1 MSLITFPKAGALGE
15 NLGWIRIHSR
25 KDLFPSWRSWRKV
38 PLSWLSHLSKNM
50 VSEFTSFKCLCIH
63 MCSISSVSDYLF
75 GPRGSHSLRVA
86 PFWARL
92 LLQQKPEC
100 LGEIP
105 QALRAVPS
113 WASWL
118 LLQHAVFFTKLVT
131 WRVLH
136 LHRPSSEKLSP
147 WSPPLRASLHKIC
160 HDTWHCAYLVPGKHY
175 LRSSWQLQK
184 VHILQ
189 TSKQG

>member
-118 LLQHAVFFTKLVT
+118 LLQHTVFFPSL
-131 WRVLH
+131 WLEECCIFIVLH
-136 LHRPSSEKLSP
+136 LKS
-147 WSPPLRASLHKIC
+147 SLHGHLLFELPFIKSAMI
-160 HDTWHCAYLVPGKHY
+160 PGIA
-175 LRSSWQLQK
+175 L
-184 VHILQ
+184 I
-189 TSKQG
+189 